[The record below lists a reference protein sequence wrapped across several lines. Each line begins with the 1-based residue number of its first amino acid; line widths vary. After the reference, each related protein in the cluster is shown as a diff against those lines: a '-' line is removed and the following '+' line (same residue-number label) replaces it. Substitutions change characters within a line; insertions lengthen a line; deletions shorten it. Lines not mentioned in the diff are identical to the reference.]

1 MLLLSGGRSGCTPG
15 AMAALSN
22 LHREATLLVLS
33 RYPLVVLAGSEEA
46 LARVCEMETE
56 VLFVP
61 ASM

>member
-1 MLLLSGGRSGCTPG
+1 
-15 AMAALSN
+15 MAALSN